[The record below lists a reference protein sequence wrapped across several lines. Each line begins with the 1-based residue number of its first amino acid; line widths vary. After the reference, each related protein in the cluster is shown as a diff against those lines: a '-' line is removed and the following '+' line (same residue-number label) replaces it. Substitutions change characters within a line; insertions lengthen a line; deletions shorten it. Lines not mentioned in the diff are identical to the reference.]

1 MRLSGSGLVAT
12 PTTIDCLANNRIELT
27 RFAPQLIRRVRRGGI
42 SNEEANMSKDLIP
55 RVTLA
60 GSRRTFLHRSAVV
73 LGGALLGG
81 PAFAANQACRLTES
95 EILGPFYRF
104 GAPFRSQLAGPDE
117 PGTRLILTGTVL
129 SSDCRTPLPG
139 TLIEVWQANDAGL
152 YDTTKP
158 GNFTEATTFH
168 LRGLLYTNQ
177 KGQYEIE
184 TIVPGR
190 YPIPPNL
197 PGLEK
202 YAGLMRPA
210 HIHFR
215 VMESLHVPVTT
226 QLYFKG
232 DPFIAKDPWAG
243 HKPSLAIDLKQDGK
257 LRRGVFDIVLARGL

>member
-1 MRLSGSGLVAT
+1 
-12 PTTIDCLANNRIELT
+12 
-27 RFAPQLIRRVRRGGI
+27 
-42 SNEEANMSKDLIP
+42 MSKDLIP

-73 LGGALLGG
+73 LGSALLGG
-81 PAFAANQACRLTES
+81 PAFAAKQACRLTES

-202 YAGLMRPA
+202 YAGLTRPA

-257 LRRGVFDIVLARGL
+257 LRRGVFDIALARGL